1 MSATSNPIK
10 ESISDLTSDLTFG
23 LIGCGH
29 WGPNYARLLQTLP
42 GCRLKQ
48 ICDLNPDRLKA
59 LTSLYPQLKA
69 TSDTAEL
76 FADPEIQAII
86 IATPASSH
94 ESLVEQALKAGK
106 HVLCEKPLT
115 LDPASSQRLTALAAE
130 HNLTLMVGHTFLFNS
145 GIRQLKQYLDEGL
158 LGQLYYIHATRTN
171 LGPIRSDVNA
181 VGDLATHDL
190 SIFNY
195 LLGKMPLQ
203 VSAQGQSWL
212 QPGVEDIAFMT
223 LQYPNQILA
232 HVHVSWLNP
241 VKVRTLT
248 LVGSKKML
256 VWDDMNPAEPIKIY
270 DVGVIQEPYYQDFG
284 QFQLLPRQGDTTI
297 PRLALKEPLRQEV
310 EAFVQAVTHGKATES
325 DGNFATGIVKI
336 LTAIKTSMQQH
347 GQPVK
352 LEED

>member
-1 MSATSNPIK
+1 MK
-10 ESISDLTSDLTFG
+10 EDTLTFG

-42 GCRLKQ
+42 GCRLKR
-48 ICDLNPDRLKA
+48 ISDLNPDRLKN
-59 LTSLYPQLKA
+59 LTGLYPALEA
-69 TSDTAEL
+69 GHEASEL
-76 FADPEIQAII
+76 FQDPEIQAVI
-86 IATPASSH
+86 IATPASTH
-94 ESLVEQALKAGK
+94 AALVEQALNAGK

-115 LDPASSQRLTALAAE
+115 LEPESSRQLTQLAADKG
-130 HNLTLMVGHTFLFNS
+130 LTLMVGHTFLFNS
-145 GIRQLKQYLDEGL
+145 GIRQLKNYLDEGL

-171 LGPIRSDVNA
+171 LGPIRGDVNA

-195 LLGKMPLQ
+195 LLGAMPTQ

-212 QPGVEDIAFMT
+212 QPNVEDIAFMT
-223 LQYPNQILA
+223 LQYPNQVLA
-232 HVHVSWLNP
+232 HAHVSWLNP

-248 LVGSKKML
+248 LVGSKKMV
-256 VWDDMNPAEPIKIY
+256 VWDDMNPAEPIRIY

-310 EAFVQAVTHGKATES
+310 EAFVRAVASGEAPES
-325 DGNFATGIVKI
+325 DGHFATGIVEV
-336 LTAIKTSMQQH
+336 LSAISASMQQH
-347 GQPVK
+347 GMPVK
-352 LEED
+352 LGTD